1 MADIAVVIVD
11 DDASYRE
18 TLALLFSNAPGFA
31 LAGSFESGPDVLA
44 TARERGSGWDL
55 AFVDFDMPGMNGIE
69 ATRRLKETLP
79 ELKVIILT
87 VFEEPAVILEAICA
101 GVDGYL
107 FKKSSDLD
115 LLDQA
120 EVVVRGGSPLTGGVA
135 RTVLELLRDRVPAAR
150 GPALKLSPREEGVL
164 GLLVEGQ
171 SYKQIADS
179 LGLSLDTVRSYIR
192 GLYRKLQVQNAAA
205 AVTRALR
212 EGLV

>member
-1 MADIAVVIVD
+1 
-11 DDASYRE
+11 
-18 TLALLFSNAPGFA
+18 
-31 LAGSFESGPDVLA
+31 
-44 TARERGSGWDL
+44 
-55 AFVDFDMPGMNGIE
+55 
-69 ATRRLKETLP
+69 
-79 ELKVIILT
+79 
-87 VFEEPAVILEAICA
+87 
-101 GVDGYL
+101 
-107 FKKSSDLD
+107 
-115 LLDQA
+115 
-120 EVVVRGGSPLTGGVA
+120 VVVRGGSPLTGGVA